1 MPVLKK
7 RVTRFDAGELTKAVR
22 TPQGFLRA
30 PAIATRTGVLSYR
43 FPDGSVRRELR
54 HPEDVF
60 AADSLATLAG
70 VPFTDDH
77 PNVRDPS
84 VMLLTPENVSDFM
97 VGYTGDQVTQVDDK
111 FVGCTVT
118 ITDAGMIDN
127 VEGGKVEVSCG
138 YTCDHE
144 EVPGTFD
151 GQPYDVRQR
160 NIVYNHLAG
169 VKRGRAGPDV
179 RLRLD
184 AADAVQ
190 VSLQP
195 LEVPKMEKI
204 TINGVEF
211 EVAPALKAA
220 IEKALADAAQAQAD
234 AAKAVP
240 AVAAAQ
246 AATVEQTQRADKA
259 EAKADG
265 LTADLAKVK
274 ADLAAKT
281 DGADPK
287 VIDARVK
294 SRMRVLKVA
303 ERVLPTDELAKLD
316 AATDQAIMVAVI
328 KAEVKGVNL
337 DGKSEA
343 YVEAR
348 FDGIAETI
356 DAGDVKRPLGK
367 DLNKE
372 RTDGTEPDAEAAR
385 KRSMERSA
393 DAWKRTDAAK

>member
-1 MPVLKK
+1 MTQPTS
-7 RVTRFDAGELTKAVR
+7 RS
-22 TPQGFLRA
+22 
-30 PAIATRTGVLSYR
+30 IATRTGVLSYR